1 MKKIAWVLLA
11 VVAAPSLF
19 AEECEEAV
27 DMADSLEF
35 HKMHVECNEDPVILY
50 DPKSKSSFFKKKPQ
64 AVDTYKKPGQAKDAD
79 TQASPVETKVSV
91 AAGASTV
98 MSEAAIE
105 SVQDNDNA
113 GVVFN
118 IREPFTITGGPQSA
132 LNGLFVQM
140 ANYCPS
146 GWEKLKEWSV
156 PNQGGYYLHYQ
167 FQCAE

>member
-1 MKKIAWVLLA
+1 MKKIMFVLLA
-11 VVAAPSLF
+11 VGITPLAFS
-19 AEECEEAV
+19 EECEDAV

-35 HKMHVECNEDPVILY
+35 HKMHVECNDDPVVLY
-50 DPKSKSSFFKKKPQ
+50 DPKSKSSFFKKKSA
-64 AVDTYKKPGQAKDAD
+64 AVDTYAESEQKSVIKDKEVQADIASKP
-79 TQASPVETKVSV
+79 VSRNTV
-91 AAGASTV
+91 AAHK
-98 MSEAAIE
+98 
-105 SVQDNDNA
+105 SVTATEETDNA

-140 ANYCPS
+140 ANYCPA

-156 PNQGGYYLHYQ
+156 PSQGGYYLHYQ